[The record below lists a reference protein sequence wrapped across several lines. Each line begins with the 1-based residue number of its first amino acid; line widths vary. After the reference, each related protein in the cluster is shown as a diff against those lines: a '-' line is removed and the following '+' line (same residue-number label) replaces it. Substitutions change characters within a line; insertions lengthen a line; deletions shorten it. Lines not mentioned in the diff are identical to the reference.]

1 MNCEKI
7 DKKWIAY
14 FDGKASAAERREV
27 EAHLE
32 SCTACSQRAAEYRAM
47 WGVLDELPAV
57 VPSASF
63 DAAVRA
69 RLAAEPARHA
79 WRWYVP
85 SPRLAFSV
93 SCLLVLSVWFA
104 SRPTEVEPLP
114 AVTATAVTS
123 AAATQAS
130 SESDFRMINDL
141 PELENYDV
149 LANFDALSDL
159 PATSAAQP
167 ASHM

>member
-7 DKKWIAY
+7 ETKWIAY
-14 FDGKASAAERREV
+14 LDGKASAAERREV
-27 EAHLE
+27 EAHLVA
-32 SCTACSQRAAEYRAM
+32 CTACSARAAEYHAM
-47 WGVLDELPAV
+47 WGVLDELPPIM
-57 VPSASF
+57 PSASF

-69 RLAAEPARHA
+69 RVAAEPARHA
-79 WRWYVP
+79 WRWYLP
-85 SPRLAFSV
+85 SPRLAFAV

-104 SRPTEVEPLP
+104 SRPTEVAPVP
-114 AVTATAVTS
+114 AVTAAVTT
-123 AAATQAS
+123 AAVAQAS

-149 LANFDALSDL
+149 LSNFDALSAL
-159 PATSAAQP
+159 PATPVAQP

>member
-7 DKKWIAY
+7 EKKWIAY

-27 EAHLE
+27 EAHLGE
-32 SCTACSQRAAEYRAM
+32 CAACSARAAEYRAM
-47 WGVLDELPAV
+47 WGVLDELPPIA
-57 VPSASF
+57 PSASF

-69 RLAAEPARHA
+69 HVAAEPARHA

-85 SPRLAFSV
+85 SARLAFSV

-104 SRPTEVEPLP
+104 SRQTEVEPAP
-114 AVTATAVTS
+114 AVTS
-123 AAATQAS
+123 AAVTQAS

-149 LANFDALSDL
+149 LTNFDALSDL
-159 PATSAAQP
+159 PAAAAVQP

>member
-1 MNCEKI
+1 MNCEKLET
-7 DKKWIAY
+7 KWIAY
-14 FDGKASAAERREV
+14 FDGAASPAERRDIETHI
-27 EAHLE
+27 EA
-32 SCTACSQRAAEYRAM
+32 CAACAQRAAEYRAL
-47 WGVLDELPAV
+47 WGVLDELPPIA
-57 VPSASF
+57 PSASF

-69 RLAAEPARHA
+69 RVAAEPARSA
-79 WRWYVP
+79 WRWFVP
-85 SPRLAFSV
+85 SPRLAFAL

-104 SRPTEVEPLP
+104 SRPKQVETVPA
-114 AVTATAVTS
+114 AVTTTATN
-123 AAATQAS
+123 QAS

-159 PATSAAQP
+159 PATPAAQP

>member
-1 MNCEKI
+1 MNCEKLET
-7 DKKWIAY
+7 KWIAY
-14 FDGKASAAERREV
+14 FDGAASAAERRDM
-27 EAHLE
+27 EAHIE
-32 SCTACSQRAAEYRAM
+32 TCAACAQRAAEYRAM
-47 WGVLDELPAV
+47 WGVLDELPPIE
-57 VPSASF
+57 PSASF

-69 RLAAEPARHA
+69 RVAAEPAGSA
-79 WRWYVP
+79 WRWLVP
-85 SPRLAFSV
+85 SPRLAFAL

-104 SRPTEVEPLP
+104 SRPTQVAPVP
-114 AVTATAVTS
+114 VAATT
-123 AAATQAS
+123 AATQAS

-159 PATSAAQP
+159 PATPAAQP